1 MHVQSRQ
8 ATSVGF
14 LLQHLATTADT
25 ARCCLHRLT
34 TVDCWSHTASSM
46 WVQRSGALGVRQ
58 RRAVHQRQ
66 RIYLLDTGTGVDP
79 SQTLWGS
86 NSAKSFS
93 IVSLSFPCPS
103 SSLLLLLFPATKRPL
118 KYRGIPLCECCKL
131 HHWCLRT
138 NMRVNTI
145 TTQFYPLFNIT
156 EHYSRLPSK
165 HIYTGRRKKEKTM
178 TTGKILHRVRDADP
192 TGPTWCEPVGLLGYI
207 PAISHNYTDVC
218 HVTLRIYSFDPDTEE
233 VSFVFLYL

>member
-1 MHVQSRQ
+1 
-8 ATSVGF
+8 
-14 LLQHLATTADT
+14 
-25 ARCCLHRLT
+25 
-34 TVDCWSHTASSM
+34 M

-165 HIYTGRRKKEKTM
+165 HIYTGRRKKEKNDDN
-178 TTGKILHRVRDADP
+178 GKDIAPCPRCRPHRTHMMWTRRPIRLHSGDIAQLYWRMPR
-192 TGPTWCEPVGLLGYI
+192 Y
-207 PAISHNYTDVC
+207 
-218 HVTLRIYSFDPDTEE
+218 VTYLQFRSWHRG
-233 VSFVFLYL
+233 SFVCLSVSITRLFAR